1 MTGDYRNLS
10 FWHDSFP
17 GDLTPRSPLPGDQ
30 DVDIAIVGGGFT
42 GLWTAW
48 HLSSL
53 DASLRIAIVEKD
65 IVGFGASGRNG
76 GWALGEFGVSP
87 MDIAKA
93 SSTDAALRQM
103 RALYKA
109 VDDIGRIAKDE
120 DIDCHY
126 AKGGSIA
133 WARNQGQLDRIRS
146 FVESRHRLGLT
157 EEEVRF
163 VGPDEARAIG
173 NATDVLGGRFLAPV
187 AALHPTRLVRGL
199 ADACERRGVSIYEQ
213 TSCLSIRSG
222 QILTNHGSLRA
233 EVIVR
238 ATEGYTSQI
247 RRHRRVVA
255 PIYSL
260 MFATEPIPEDVWEE
274 IGLVDRPTFSD
285 ARLMTIYGQRTAD
298 GRIAFG
304 GRGAPY
310 VFGSKLNS
318 ATEQLPDVH
327 ETNIA
332 TLKNLFPILAD
343 TKITHRWGGPLGI
356 SRDWWPSVLFDKS
369 SGLASAGGYVG
380 DGVATS
386 KLSGQTLAELIIG
399 EETERTDLPI
409 VGHKSR
415 RWAPEPFRWF
425 MLNAGLRLAISADNA
440 EARTG
445 ELTWRGHAI
454 ESLRK

>member
-1 MTGDYRNLS
+1 MSENYRNLS
-10 FWHDSFP
+10 FWHDTFP
-17 GDLTPRSPLPGDQ
+17 GDLTPRSPLPGDR
-30 DVDIAIVGGGFT
+30 DVDVAIIGGGFT

-53 DASLRIAIVEKD
+53 DASLRIAIIEKD
-65 IVGFGASGRNG
+65 IAGFGASGRNG

-109 VDDIGRIAKDE
+109 VDDIGRIAHDE
-120 DIDCHY
+120 NIDCHY

-133 WARNQGQLDRIRS
+133 WARNKGQLDRIRS
-146 FVESRHRLGLT
+146 AVTARQQLGLS
-157 EEEVRF
+157 EEEVCF
-163 VGPDEARAIG
+163 LGPNEARALG

-187 AALHPTRLVRGL
+187 AALNPTRLVRGL
-199 ADACERRGVSIYEQ
+199 AEACERRGVTIYEK
-213 TSCLSIRSG
+213 TSCLAIRSG
-222 QILTNHGSLRA
+222 KVITNQGSLNA
-233 EVIVR
+233 EVVVR
-238 ATEGYTSQI
+238 ATEGYTGQI
-247 RRHRRVVA
+247 RGHRRAVA

-260 MFATEPIPEDVWEE
+260 MFATEPISEELWEE
-274 IGLVDRPTFSD
+274 IGLSDRPTFSD

-310 VFGSKLNS
+310 VFRSKLKS
-318 ATEQLPDVH
+318 ETEQLPSVH

-332 TLKNLFPILAD
+332 TLKNLFPVLAN
-343 TKITHRWGGPLGI
+343 TEITHRWGGPLGI
-356 SRDWWPSVLFDKS
+356 ARDWWPSVLFDQS

-380 DGVATS
+380 DGVAAS
-386 KLSGQTLAELIIG
+386 KLAGHTLAELILG
-399 EETERTDLPI
+399 QETERTDLPI
-409 VGHKSR
+409 VGHRSR

-425 MLNAGLRLAISADNA
+425 MLNAGLQLAVSADNS
-440 EARTG
+440 EVRTG
-445 ELTWRGHAI
+445 ELTWRGRLI

>member
-1 MTGDYRNLS
+1 MSESYRDLS
-10 FWHDSFP
+10 FWHDTFS
-17 GDLTPRSPLPGDQ
+17 GDLTPRLPLPGDRN
-30 DVDIAIVGGGFT
+30 VDIAIIGGGFT

-48 HLSSL
+48 HLSCL

-65 IVGFGASGRNG
+65 IAGFGASGRNG

-109 VDDIGRIAKDE
+109 VDDIGRIANDE
-120 DIDCHY
+120 NINCHY

-133 WARNQGQLDRIRS
+133 WARNKGQLDRIRS
-146 FVESRHRLGLT
+146 AVTARQKLGLT

-163 VGPDEARAIG
+163 LGPDEARSIG
-173 NATDVLGGRFLAPV
+173 NATNVLGGRFLAPV
-187 AALHPTRLVRGL
+187 AALNPTRLVRGL
-199 ADACERRGVSIYEQ
+199 ADACERRGVTIYEE
-213 TSCLSIRSG
+213 TSCLAIRSG
-222 QILTNHGSLRA
+222 KVVTDKGSLFA

-238 ATEGYTSQI
+238 ATEGYTGQI
-247 RRHRRVVA
+247 RGHRRAVA

-260 MFATEPIPEDVWEE
+260 MFATEPISEETWDE
-274 IGLVDRPTFSD
+274 IGLSDRPTFSD

-310 VFGSKLNS
+310 VFRSKLDS
-318 ATEQLPDVH
+318 KTEQLSSVH

-332 TLKNLFPILAD
+332 TLKDLFPVLSN
-343 TKITHRWGGPLGI
+343 TEITHRWGGPLGI
-356 SRDWWPSVLFDKS
+356 ARDWWPSVLFDQS

-386 KLSGQTLAELIIG
+386 KLAGQTLAELILG
-399 EETERTDLPI
+399 QETERTDLPI
-409 VGHKSR
+409 VGHHSR

-425 MLNAGLRLAISADNA
+425 MLNAGLQLAVSADNA
-440 EARTG
+440 EVRTG
-445 ELTWRGHAI
+445 ELTWRGRLI